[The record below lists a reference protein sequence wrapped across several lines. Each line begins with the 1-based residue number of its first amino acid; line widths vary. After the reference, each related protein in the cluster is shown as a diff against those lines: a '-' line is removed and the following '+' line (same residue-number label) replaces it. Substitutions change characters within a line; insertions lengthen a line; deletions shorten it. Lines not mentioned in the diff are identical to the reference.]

1 MGPSRTEES
10 GLAEALAASGAA
22 FEEEAAAKGAVASGE
37 EAFAGVAA
45 LASLAG
51 VLQEVQACP
60 LCPEEVA
67 VEGALAGC
75 R

>member
-10 GLAEALAASGAA
+10 GLSGALAASGAA
-22 FEEEAAAKGAVASGE
+22 SEEEAAAREAAFGE
-37 EAFAGVAA
+37 VAFAGVAA